1 MSAETYLSLFDL
13 VVISTTITITI
24 TTTTHNQYRAIR
36 LIIHASVL
44 SLSIHSFIH
53 VTHSRHSFFFTISC
67 LLFVMYT
74 SASNEYPLLL
84 RLNVVFVASLARRC
98 FGGGG

>member
-1 MSAETYLSLFDL
+1 VSAETYLSLFDL

-53 VTHSRHSFFFTISC
+53 VTHSRHSRHSF
-67 LLFVMYT
+67 LLYHFMPPVC
-74 SASNEYPLLL
+74 
-84 RLNVVFVASLARRC
+84 NVHKRKQ
-98 FGGGG
+98 